1 MDLIEVVKKRHSVRH
16 FSQKSVA
23 TSDIK
28 EIIKLAQLAPSWVNS
43 QPWKVYAATGKTLEQ
58 IKADYEQKD
67 HLNEKSHPD
76 FPVMHRDDWNNRT
89 QANMKQWRH
98 EIVHHFADFDEAHHI
113 MSDASEHLNYA
124 PVILFL
130 TMPKD
135 SSLWSVF
142 DMGSFGQTIMLAAKD
157 KGLDTI
163 PNYNSVRFPE
173 VLRKQLDIPEDETIV
188 VGISLGYAEDIKI
201 NTYQSKRE
209 PLEDVLKISK

>member
-1 MDLIEVVKKRHSVRH
+1 MEFKETVKSRHSVRR
-16 FSQKSVA
+16 FSKKRVSTTDVEA
-23 TSDIK
+23 IV
-28 EIIKLAQLAPSWVNS
+28 KLAQLAPSWVNS
-43 QPWKVYAATGKTLEQ
+43 QPWKIYATTGKTLEQ
-58 IKADYEQKD
+58 IKTDYETKD
-67 HLNEKSHPD
+67 RNSEKSHPD

-98 EIVHHFADFDEAHHI
+98 EIVHHFTDFDEAHHI
-113 MSDASEHLNYA
+113 MSDASDHLNYA
-124 PVILFL
+124 PAILFL

-173 VLRKQLDIPEDETIV
+173 VLRHYLDIPEDETIV
-188 VGISLGYAEDIKI
+188 VGISIGYAEAAKI
-201 NTYQSKRE
+201 NTYRSKRE
-209 PLEDVLKISK
+209 PIENVLKIRK